1 MIKLRTLDEANI
13 KGKRVLLRVDYNVP
27 LDADYNI
34 VDDLRIIESLP
45 TIRYLLK
52 QGASK
57 IIILTHLGRPN
68 GKYDKNL
75 VTTPLAIQLEKLI
88 DKKVVKLDNCINNSY
103 TDLIEACNDDLF
115 LLENLRFYPAE
126 ESNDKT
132 FAHHLS
138 QLADIFINDAFGCVH
153 RAHASIEAITNFLPS
168 YAGFLVQKEIENLQL
183 VTNIKKEDKL
193 AIILGG
199 SKVSTKLLLI
209 NNLLN
214 KAKVIM
220 IGGAMAYTF
229 LVAKGVSVG
238 KSMIEREWIDLAK
251 DILNK
256 AKRLGVE
263 ILLPLDHIV
272 SSGVDNIED
281 IDLVKNI
288 DKELMGFDIGLNT
301 VLKYVSALNDCN
313 IVFWNGPMGIWER
326 DSYNQGTKELAKRI
340 AKMCK
345 TGMLKAIIGGGD
357 TAAAINSYGLKN
369 DFTHISTGGGASLE
383 FMEGKNLPGIKPITK
398 DVNFVF

>member
-13 KGKRVLLRVDYNVP
+13 RGKRVLLRVDYNVP
-27 LDADYNI
+27 LDTDGNI

-45 TIRYLLK
+45 TIEHILR

-57 IIILTHLGRPN
+57 LVIITHLGRPN
-68 GKYDKNL
+68 GKFNKDL
-75 VTTPLAIQLEKLI
+75 VTTPLAIQLESLLNKR
-88 DKKVVKLDNCINNSY
+88 VVKLDNCINNKY
-103 TDLIEACNDDLF
+103 IEFIEKCDEVVF
-115 LLENLRFYPAE
+115 MLENLRFYPEE
-126 ESNDKT
+126 ESNDT
-132 FAHHLS
+132 SFAQHLS
-138 QLADIFINDAFGCVH
+138 LLGDIYINDAFGCVH

-168 YAGFLVQKEIENLQL
+168 YAGFLVQKEITSLQQ
-183 VTNIKKEDKL
+183 VINIKKEDKL

-238 KSMIEREWIDLAK
+238 RSMIEKEWIDLAK

-263 ILLPLDHIV
+263 ILLPVDHVV
-272 SSGVDNIED
+272 SSSVDNIED

-288 DKELMGFDIGLNT
+288 DHNLMAFDIGLNT

-326 DSYNQGTKELAKRI
+326 DSYNQGTKELAKKI

-383 FMEGKNLPGIKPITK
+383 FMEGKNLPGIKPLAK